1 MVAITATT
9 SATPSI
15 QAVAMGKAR
24 LEQAQRV
31 AEQAETTAKDLRVQA
46 DSAEQQAQQSQ
57 ENVRKISS
65 DIQHEEATYA
75 RPRESTLTE
84 VPVKVQKLIEQMYNA
99 TSDKRTQSGNPL
111 KTHSNSPPVVNG
123 QGQRTGRILNVSS

>member
-1 MVAITATT
+1 MVAITATN

-15 QAVAMGKAR
+15 QAVAFGRAR

-31 AEQAETTAKDLRVQA
+31 AEQAETTAKDLRAQA

-57 ENVRKISS
+57 ENVRKINAN
-65 DIQHEEATYA
+65 IQREEATYA
-75 RPRESTLTE
+75 RPRESTMIE

-99 TSDKRTQSGNPL
+99 TSDRRTQSGNPL
-111 KTHSNSPPVVNG
+111 KTNVSAPPVINS
-123 QGQRTGRILNVSS
+123 QGHRTGRIVNVSS